1 MVAPLLAG
9 TVGIAGVGTMLST
22 ITMNT
27 RGKDVMLA
35 VLFIPLL
42 FPLLWACV
50 SATTCAMCAPEGFMD
65 TFVTSMA
72 LSPSGFNHSG

>member
-1 MVAPLLAG
+1 
-9 TVGIAGVGTMLST
+9 
-22 ITMNT
+22 MNT

-72 LSPSGFNHSG
+72 LSAGYDIVMILISWVLYDFVVSA